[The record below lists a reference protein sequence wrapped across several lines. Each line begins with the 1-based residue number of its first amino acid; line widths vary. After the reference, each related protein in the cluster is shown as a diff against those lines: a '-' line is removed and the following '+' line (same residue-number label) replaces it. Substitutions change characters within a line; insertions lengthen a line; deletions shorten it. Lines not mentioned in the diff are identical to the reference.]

1 MKKILF
7 ALTAVIT
14 SVTAQAQTTE
24 LDGDWSSQF
33 TVLKNTREADV
44 MIRVGDIDNLG
55 FGWSENFIPFS
66 GRSTEAHGF
75 PWEVN
80 KDDAT
85 GTDRI
90 FVPTSYNYTA
100 GGPSDG
106 YTSSTQR
113 PANKPEAITIPL
125 TEIKGVTVQS
135 AWLQLFIDDF
145 QAPAMESK
153 FQVKINGLRF
163 VEAEKTI
170 NRINQTGP
178 IGKFISLKLTPE
190 MLAKLNPDVP
200 MVITIDDPTT
210 KNGDGFAIDFVKLL
224 INPKGILYK
233 GNITGKIIDEATQK
247 PIANATA
254 QVQDYGSTTTN
265 ADGIF
270 LLKDIPAGL
279 AVVTGSAAG
288 YGSSAKDVD
297 VIMEETNTEEL
308 VIPLKR
314 SGKVT
319 YNNKALQE
327 GDNLVMNNIQFEVNS
342 ATLLAAGKQELD
354 KLAALMKNNPDMEI
368 LLTGHTSSEGAA
380 QANRDLSLRRVRSC
394 KNYLSDKGI
403 DEGRI
408 SIRGYGPD
416 QPVAPN
422 DTEPNRAKNRRVEL
436 KVTKL

>member
-7 ALTAVIT
+7 ALTAVIA

-24 LDGDWSSQF
+24 LDGEWTSQLV
-33 TVLKNTREADV
+33 VLKNTREADV

-66 GRSTEAHGF
+66 GRSTEAHSF

-80 KDDAT
+80 NADAA

-90 FVPTSYNYTA
+90 FVPSSYNYTA

-113 PANKPEAITIPL
+113 PANKPEPIAIPL

-163 VEAEKTI
+163 VEAEKMI

-178 IGKFISLKLTPE
+178 IGKFISLRLTAE
-190 MLAKLNPDVP
+190 MLAKLDPDVP
-200 MVITIDDPTT
+200 MVISIDDPTT
-210 KNGDGFAIDFVKLL
+210 KTGDGFAIDFVKLL
-224 INPKGILYK
+224 INPKGVLYK
-233 GNITGKIIDEATQK
+233 GNIAGQIIDEATQK

-254 QVQDYGSTTTN
+254 QVPDYGSATTD
-265 ADGIF
+265 AQGKF

-279 AVVTGSAAG
+279 AVVMGSAAG

-297 VIMEETNTEEL
+297 VIMEETTEEL
-308 VIPLKR
+308 IIPLKR

-354 KLAALMKNNPDMEI
+354 KLAALMKGNPGMEI

-380 QANRDLSLRRVRSC
+380 PANRDLSLRRVRSC

-408 SIRGYGPD
+408 TIRGFGPD
-416 QPVAPN
+416 QPVASN
-422 DTEPNRAKNRRVEL
+422 DTEANRAKNRRVEM